1 MNRTVRNLLITGL
14 LLALL
19 LVSGCSQS
27 AQNAIENDAKNN
39 QAAEEAKTSDGPVEI
54 EFWYGLGSKAGQT
67 MEEFISEFNESQD
80 KVHVTGVQ
88 QASYDETFQK
98 VQAAIAADKPPA
110 VFIADKDM
118 QEMARRGITAPLD
131 EYLDDRTPIDDYLD
145 VFVEPAKINGKIYA
159 IPGYGTTQV
168 IYYRKDLLDKA
179 GIDPKEMYS
188 SWENIFKYSKEIQ
201 DKGIADYGHLIM
213 WGPDNLVD
221 IARSNGGQIL
231 SDDGTKVT
239 INTPEWVES
248 WDFVRK
254 QIFDD
259 KTTKIE
265 SGGQGWEYWYRTI
278 DNVMAGNAVS
288 YTGSSGDKGDLDFEI
303 IDSAQQPGLN
313 GNPGKPAASALYFT
327 IPESASEEQKKA
339 AFEWIAFFTSP
350 EKSAEWSE
358 KIGYIPVRKS
368 SMDVPAY
375 QDFVDKNPYAVVPYE
390 QALTALPNFDDI
402 TNGKIYDEIR
412 KAADKVELEN
422 IPAQE
427 ALDEAQAAAQKALD
441 EYLANK

>member
-1 MNRTVRNLLITGL
+1 MRKYSRYFIFAFLIFGILLT
-14 LLALL
+14 
-19 LVSGCSQS
+19 SGCSQS
-27 AQNAIENDAKNN
+27 AKESLEENSEN
-39 QAAEEAKTSDGPVEI
+39 QGEKSTASSGEVIEI
-54 EFWYGLGSKAGQT
+54 EYWYGLGSIAGQT
-67 MEEFISEFNESQD
+67 MEEFIEDFNNSQD

-98 VQAAIAADKPPA
+98 VQAAIAANKPPA

-118 QEMARRGITAPLD
+118 QEMARREITAPLD
-131 EYLDDRTPIDDYLD
+131 DLMDERTPKDDYLD
-145 VFVEPAKINGKIYA
+145 VFIEPAEINDKVYA
-159 IPGYGTTQV
+159 IPAFGTTQV
-168 IYYRKDLLDKA
+168 IYYRKDLLEKA
-179 GIDPKEMYS
+179 EIDPEEMYA

-201 DKGIADYGHLIM
+201 EKEIAPYGHLIM

-239 INTPEWVES
+239 INTPEWVDS
-248 WDFVRK
+248 WEFVRK
-254 QIFDD
+254 QVFED
-259 KTTKIE
+259 KTTKME

-278 DNVMAGNAVS
+278 DNVLNGTAVS
-288 YTGSSGDKGDLDFEI
+288 YTGSSGDKGDLDFDI
-303 IDSAQQPGLN
+303 LDSAVQPGYG

-327 IPESASEEQKKA
+327 IPASASEEQQKA
-339 AFEWIAFFTSP
+339 AFEWIAYFTSP
-350 EKSAEWSE
+350 ENSAKWAE

-368 SMDVPAY
+368 SMEVDSYKAY
-375 QDFVDKNPYAVVPYE
+375 VEEHPYAVIPYQ

-422 IPAQE
+422 IPAKE
-427 ALDEAQAAAQKALD
+427 ALDAAQEQGQKALD
-441 EYLANK
+441 EYLKSQ